1 MSDISEGNTP
11 VKNAPLWK
19 LQISTQVMN
28 IPETASLK
36 NCDQFNKL
44 SVVQPEW
51 YKTNN
56 RGPFNKYT
64 IIKKSAAS

>member
-1 MSDISEGNTP
+1 
-11 VKNAPLWK
+11 
-19 LQISTQVMN
+19 MN

-64 IIKKSAAS
+64 IMKKSAAVNY